1 MTEDPAA
8 PCPDRRDVRTLRL
21 FDLAPF
27 EAILVRCECGRMTEY
42 AHGLLQRLHRLP
54 SDTLIYDLQY
64 RLRCQH
70 CNRRDGFD
78 IGILDT
84 RHRGDSR
91 RPPAAR
97 PVVTRQR

>member
-1 MTEDPAA
+1 MPPSTPSPPDDSRDP
-8 PCPDRRDVRTLRL
+8 RTLRL

-42 AHGLLQRLHRLP
+42 GPGLLQRLHRIP

-70 CNRRDGFD
+70 CNRRDEFD

-84 RHRGDSR
+84 RPRGDNR
-91 RPPAAR
+91 RPPSAR
-97 PVVTRQR
+97 PVVQRER